1 MREEILRLIEKNSR
15 IDIHEMAILLGAK
28 EAEVANAIADMEK
41 DTDSSVCWQR
51 PLFGLPLSGCLIG
64 CGILS

>member
-28 EAEVANAIADMEK
+28 ERK
-41 DTDSSVCWQR
+41 
-51 PLFGLPLSGCLIG
+51 LPTP
-64 CGILS
+64 